1 MNNAVAVINS
11 ANSLPYIQVPGNH
24 DVPGLTKQDYFSRI
38 CNVVSKFSP
47 AVVWGDA
54 ENYRA
59 YGYIDFTS
67 TSYEGNFRIIMLD
80 PFDYADGQFENGY
93 AWQAAVFS
101 QKQISWLIDAL
112 TDAANNSLNV
122 ITAMHYSFGDNS
134 LNFNENLAKPDA
146 TYYQDSFMI
155 PDIIDA
161 IQHQSVLQKN
171 YPDSAG
177 INNITINKDFSSVP
191 KLKYVAHLFGH
202 IHSKNYYRC
211 QKTDGSKK
219 YDMLML
225 GEAALGTYGNA
236 LNKAYRES
244 GTINEIAF
252 SALEIDVV
260 EQTVYRVAYGSYLNY
275 DKSNNGRTV
284 KLNYRFN
291 D

>member
-1 MNNAVAVINS
+1 
-11 ANSLPYIQVPGNH
+11 
-24 DVPGLTKQDYFSRI
+24 
-38 CNVVSKFSP
+38 
-47 AVVWGDA
+47 
-54 ENYRA
+54 
-59 YGYIDFTS
+59 
-67 TSYEGNFRIIMLD
+67 MLD
-80 PFDYADGQFENGY
+80 PFDYDDGQFENGY

-101 QKQISWLIDAL
+101 QKQINWLVDAL
-112 TDAANNSLNV
+112 TNAANNGLNV
-122 ITAMHYSFGDNS
+122 ITVMHYSFGDNS

-146 TYYQDSFMI
+146 TFYQDAFMI

-171 YPDSAG
+171 YPDTNG
-177 INNITINKDFSSVP
+177 LNNITLDKDFSSVP

-260 EQTVYRVAYGSYLNY
+260 EQTVYRVAYGSYLNF
-275 DKSNNGRTV
+275 DKSNNQRTV